1 MRAIIFTL
9 LLLIVNLSF
18 SQINTPRVS
27 PVSQVKQMVGLTE
40 VEIEYSRPS
49 MRGREVFGNL
59 VPFGK
64 IWRTGA
70 DSSTKISFDTD
81 VIISGKTI
89 QSGTYSVFSIPNKD
103 DWKIIFY
110 SDIDLWGVPKDW
122 SENKVVF
129 SSTFP
134 TKKLENKNPTETFT
148 ISFNNLTNNDV
159 NMNISWENTSVDVKM
174 NVPTRRIVE
183 NEIDQA
189 INGRINSSG
198 TRIKNSGGPSA
209 SIYYSAAVYYRQ
221 ENIKLK
227 TALEWI
233 NKAIDMTESPKF
245 WQFRQQS
252 LIMAAN
258 NKFADAV
265 DAAKKSLN
273 LAIEADNQDYI
284 KMNRESISEWSK
296 KL

>member
-27 PVSQVKQMVGLTE
+27 PASEVEQMVGLTE
-40 VEIEYSRPS
+40 IEIEYSRPS

-64 IWRTGA
+64 VWRTGA
-70 DSSTKISFDTD
+70 DNSTKISFDTD

-89 QSGTYSVFSIPNKD
+89 QSGTYSIFSIPNKES
-103 DWKIIFY
+103 WEIIFY
-110 SDIDLWGVPKDW
+110 SDVELWGVPRDW
-122 SENKVVF
+122 SENKIVF
-129 SSTFP
+129 SSMFDV
-134 TKKLENKNPTETFT
+134 KKLKKSNTVETFT
-148 ISFNNLTNNDV
+148 ISFNDLTNNDV
-159 NMNISWENTSVDVKM
+159 NMSISWENTSVDIKIE
-174 NVPTRRIVE
+174 VPTRSMVE
-183 NEIDQA
+183 SD
-189 INGRINSSG
+189 INKVLSDNPKSSD
-198 TRIKNSGGPSA
+198 
-209 SIYYSAAVYYRQ
+209 YYAAAVFYRQ
-221 ENIKLK
+221 ENINLDK
-227 TALEWI
+227 ALEWM
-233 NKAIDMTESPKF
+233 NKAIEMNESPRF
-245 WQFRQQS
+245 WQYRQQS

-258 NKFADAV
+258 DKFADAV

-284 KMNRESISEWSK
+284 KMNRESIAEWSK